1 MIVYKVYKLIHTVG
15 SLLCASSNK
24 TENSTTDMLHPDMP
38 RNCTYDTKTVSKAK
52 ISTVSQTGRRGH

>member
-24 TENSTTDMLHPDMP
+24 TENSTTFGQRVYIYACNYTEKDLE
-38 RNCTYDTKTVSKAK
+38 
-52 ISTVSQTGRRGH
+52 